1 MIRDYIKRC
10 EGYSI
15 VISILMI
22 VLSIFLMINPLESLE
37 AFVIMFS
44 FIIILNGVAYFVSYF
59 NMPKK
64 DKLFSFDILMG
75 LITLI
80 AGILIFIYR
89 ANLIN
94 IFPIILGI
102 WIIVSNLIK
111 MQLSINL
118 SAIAGSNWF
127 LLLITQILMII
138 LGVVLI
144 TNPFSSLIALTTLA
158 GSFLIIAEV
167 ASLIESIY
175 ILVKLRNL

>member
-1 MIRDYIKRC
+1 MKY
-10 EGYSI
+10 
-15 VISILMI
+15 
-22 VLSIFLMINPLESLE
+22 
-37 AFVIMFS
+37 
-44 FIIILNGVAYFVSYF
+44 
-59 NMPKK
+59 
-64 DKLFSFDILMG
+64 
-75 LITLI
+75 
-80 AGILIFIYR
+80 
-89 ANLIN
+89 
-94 IFPIILGI
+94 ILGI

>member
-1 MIRDYIKRC
+1 MSKQMSNHKFHSQITSQTEKQKDLDA
-10 EGYSI
+10 E
-15 VISILMI
+15 ISTSRSVWCAICI
-22 VLSIFLMINPLESLE
+22 S
-37 AFVIMFS
+37 S
-44 FIIILNGVAYFVSYF
+44 FISYF
-59 NMPKK
+59 MLPNEER
-64 DKLFSFDILMG
+64 LFSLDLVTGIVTTLTG
-75 LITLI
+75 SLIYL
-80 AGILIFIYR
+80 YR
-89 ANLIN
+89 MDLIN
-94 IFPIILGI
+94 VFPVILGI

>member
-59 NMPKK
+59 NMPKE

-102 WIIVSNLIK
+102 WIIVSNLFK
-111 MQLSINL
+111 LQLSINISTVIDSGVFLIIL
-118 SAIAGSNWF
+118 S
-127 LLLITQILMII
+127 ILMII
-138 LGVVLI
+138 LGILLIVNPFTSLI
-144 TNPFSSLIALTTLA
+144 TITMVA
-158 GSFLIIAEV
+158 GICLLMTSIV
-167 ASLIESIY
+167 DLIESIY
-175 ILVKLRNL
+175 VLIKLR

>member
-102 WIIVSNLIK
+102 WIIVSNLFK
-111 MQLSINL
+111 LQLSINISTVIDSGVFLIIL
-118 SAIAGSNWF
+118 S
-127 LLLITQILMII
+127 ILMII
-138 LGVVLI
+138 LGILLIVNPFTSLI
-144 TNPFSSLIALTTLA
+144 TITMAA
-158 GSFLIIAEV
+158 GICLLMTSIV
-167 ASLIESIY
+167 DLIESIY
-175 ILVKLRNL
+175 VLIKLR

>member
-89 ANLIN
+89 ANLI
-94 IFPIILGI
+94 
-102 WIIVSNLIK
+102 K
-111 MQLSINL
+111 K
-118 SAIAGSNWF
+118 
-127 LLLITQILMII
+127 
-138 LGVVLI
+138 
-144 TNPFSSLIALTTLA
+144 
-158 GSFLIIAEV
+158 E
-167 ASLIESIY
+167 
-175 ILVKLRNL
+175 